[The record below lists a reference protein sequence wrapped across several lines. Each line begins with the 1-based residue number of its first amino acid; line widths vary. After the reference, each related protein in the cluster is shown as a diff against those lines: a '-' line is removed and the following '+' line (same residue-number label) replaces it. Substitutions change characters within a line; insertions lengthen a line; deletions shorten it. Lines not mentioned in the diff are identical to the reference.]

1 MVGKRSAGHRK
12 GWPVVTICP
21 SSFAGLGKGP
31 GGLSGANPAFLTVLE
46 EVVLGSQATPPQK
59 MGGREVKKPSIN
71 TLGH

>member
-1 MVGKRSAGHRK
+1 M
-12 GWPVVTICP
+12 
-21 SSFAGLGKGP
+21 GKGP
-31 GGLSGANPAFLTVLE
+31 GGLSGANPAFLTILE